1 MDIKVTSETG
11 RLRGVIVH
19 TPGKEVSLVNPE
31 IKDDLLFDDIIFEA
45 DAREEHLGMLEI
57 FKTAMPGKTGV
68 FEITDLISETFQNHD
83 AREYFLDQIIHHR
96 PKLHLNT
103 IRNDLE
109 QLSARELQEFIICG
123 TTENIKRFS
132 LPPSP
137 NLLFTRDLAAVVP
150 GGIVISRAARDA
162 RMRETLLMETVV
174 EFHPMFQGIQ
184 HKAIRIGD
192 QESIEGGD
200 ILVASEDLVMIGMS
214 ERTTFSGLLN
224 ASRSLLDSGV
234 KHVMIVDI
242 PKQRSSMHL
251 DTIFTFCSPNECIGF
266 PPAITERTDNVVIL
280 EKYNDRVVTRPA
292 SSVKE
297 GLEELLGHEMTIMP
311 CGGSDITDQ
320 YREQWTDGANVFCL
334 APGVIVGYGRN
345 TKTFEHLAA
354 HGYEIINQY
363 DFVELYK
370 NKEFQPNSETKL
382 AITFEGH
389 ELCRGRG
396 GARCMTLPVLR
407 E

>member
-1 MDIKVTSETG
+1 MPNAAIEKRREYKIITSSTFIDIKVTSETG

-224 ASRSLLDSGV
+224 ASRSLLDS
-234 KHVMIVDI
+234 
-242 PKQRSSMHL
+242 
-251 DTIFTFCSPNECIGF
+251 
-266 PPAITERTDNVVIL
+266 
-280 EKYNDRVVTRPA
+280 
-292 SSVKE
+292 
-297 GLEELLGHEMTIMP
+297 
-311 CGGSDITDQ
+311 
-320 YREQWTDGANVFCL
+320 
-334 APGVIVGYGRN
+334 
-345 TKTFEHLAA
+345 
-354 HGYEIINQY
+354 
-363 DFVELYK
+363 
-370 NKEFQPNSETKL
+370 
-382 AITFEGH
+382 
-389 ELCRGRG
+389 
-396 GARCMTLPVLR
+396 
-407 E
+407 